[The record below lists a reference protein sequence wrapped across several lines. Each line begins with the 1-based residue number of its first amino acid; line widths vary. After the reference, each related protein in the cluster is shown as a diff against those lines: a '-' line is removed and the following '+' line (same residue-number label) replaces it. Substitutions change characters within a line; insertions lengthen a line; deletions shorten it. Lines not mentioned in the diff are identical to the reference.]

1 MINRKAQ
8 NTKSYQLF
16 VNVGQIPTKVT
27 PSLQSDANN
36 DRHLEACELIFFS
49 LSIVMCFK
57 YEASGLINVFDRF
70 SLLEIMIQLL
80 LILCPG
86 WQKVAAFQR
95 LQKIPQVFCVSNFH
109 DINAVFENLYVSTAG
124 PAPLGPQLLPPC
136 LCLILSQSHLTVH
149 TL

>member
-1 MINRKAQ
+1 
-8 NTKSYQLF
+8 
-16 VNVGQIPTKVT
+16 
-27 PSLQSDANN
+27 
-36 DRHLEACELIFFS
+36 
-49 LSIVMCFK
+49 MCFK

-149 TL
+149 TLWYDYDNMIISKEFPFNLNETLCIHGAFLKAHKWVIIYPIKSRNKIYLVTWP